1 MKCVDQLLDGRSST
15 ESRDRDFTILR
26 SSGLLQPEEVKSE
39 FCSYLI
45 QKDMRSCYLQGI
57 KPASWHLAPDG
68 PAGTR
73 RQYLRQRE
81 DMSCFVRNGE
91 GRVGRTLDDLIEERG
106 FDREEIH
113 REALRLIAECRAY
126 ELQEARK
133 AEHLTQTDVAERMGI
148 SQARVSEVES
158 GDIGS
163 LKVSTLMRY
172 AEALGGTFEALIQIG
187 DKTIRLA

>member
-1 MKCVDQLLDGRSST
+1 
-15 ESRDRDFTILR
+15 
-26 SSGLLQPEEVKSE
+26 
-39 FCSYLI
+39 
-45 QKDMRSCYLQGI
+45 
-57 KPASWHLAPDG
+57 
-68 PAGTR
+68 
-73 RQYLRQRE
+73 
-81 DMSCFVRNGE
+81 MSCFVCNGE
-91 GRVGRTLDDLIEERG
+91 GHVGRTLDDLIEERG

-133 AEHLTQTDVAERMGI
+133 AEHLTQTDVADRMGI

>member
-1 MKCVDQLLDGRSST
+1 MRLASSSEGRS
-15 ESRDRDFTILR
+15 
-26 SSGLLQPEEVKSE
+26 G
-39 FCSYLI
+39 
-45 QKDMRSCYLQGI
+45 
-57 KPASWHLAPDG
+57 AS
-68 PAGTR
+68 GTR
-73 RQYLRQRE
+73 RRYQRQS
-81 DMSCFVRNGE
+81 DAIDAISNG
-91 GRVGRTLDDLIEERG
+91 RITVDTLDDFIARRG

-126 ELQEARK
+126 ELQEARR